1 METQTNNSTL
11 PENEVDD
18 LRQQIAQFK
27 QRLNQQEIINDRL
40 MRHSMNARISIFT
53 KTSVISDAIG
63 LLAMPFLLLA
73 FYKVGISWYFGIVIL
88 LAVIVELI
96 YNIIC
101 HKRLQRLFTGG
112 NDLLTVR
119 RGLLKFKRA
128 ERLQM
133 LIAVPFIILWVLA
146 FCWQSGIF
154 DHELSSSGIKGVVSL
169 AVGVFFGL
177 LLCFGFFAWEMH
189 RVNHSVHEID
199 ELAKD

>member
-11 PENEVDD
+11 PENEIDN
-18 LRQQIAQFK
+18 LRQQLAQFK
-27 QRLNQQEIINDRL
+27 QRLNQQEIINDRI

-53 KTSVISDAIG
+53 KSSVISDSIG

-73 FYKVGISWYFGIVIL
+73 FHKVGISWYFGIVTL
-88 LAVIVELI
+88 LAIIIELI

-112 NDLLTVR
+112 NDLMTVR
-119 RGLLKFKRA
+119 RGLLKFRRA

-154 DHELSSSGIKGVVSL
+154 DHELSSSGTKGVVSL

-177 LLCFGFFAWEMH
+177 LICFGVFFCEMH
-189 RVNHSVHEID
+189 RVNKSVREID
-199 ELAKD
+199 DLTTD